1 MSAGGLREG
10 IVLKGKE
17 RVMDLKLKG
26 RRALVTGSSSGI
38 GEAIAR
44 MLAQE
49 GCAVV
54 IHGRNRERAEKVAAD
69 INAAGCAIGDLSTD
83 DGAAAVHVEA
93 RAALGGSIEI
103 LVNNAGGSST
113 GNSSRAPIEI
123 SPDQFISNYH
133 TNALSSVRLCRHAV
147 PDMVAAKFGR
157 VINISSA
164 VAVQPNN
171 LGADYSGAKAA
182 LNNFTVSLAGSLK
195 GVGVTVNTV
204 SPGIIMV
211 DGMIRWGRQRYGD
224 NNLTIEEITNR
235 MAADKIFDLPPAG
248 RLGTPED
255 LALVTCMLASP
266 LSGFVTG
273 ANYRVDG
280 GQVRSVN

>member
-1 MSAGGLREG
+1 
-10 IVLKGKE
+10 
-17 RVMDLKLKG
+17 MDLQLKG

-44 MLAQE
+44 MLAEE
-49 GCAVV
+49 GAAVV
-54 IHGRNRERAEKVAAD
+54 VHGRNRERAEAVAAE
-69 INAAGCAIGDLSTD
+69 IKAAGVAIGDLSTD
-83 DGAAAVHVEA
+83 EGAAEVYAQT

-103 LVNNAGGSST
+103 LINNAGGSST
-113 GNSSRAPIEI
+113 GNSARPPLSIPL
-123 SPDQFISNYH
+123 PDWISNYNA
-133 TNALSSVRLCRHAV
+133 NALSSVRLCLHAV

-157 VINISSA
+157 VIQVSSA

-171 LGADYSGAKAA
+171 LGSDYSVAKAA

-195 GVGVTVNTV
+195 GAGVTVNTV

-211 DGMIRWGRQRYGD
+211 DGMIRWGRKKYGD
-224 NNLTIEEITNR
+224 DTLTIEEVTER
-235 MAADKIFDLPPAG
+235 MVGEKIFDLPPAG
-248 RLGTPED
+248 RLGIPRD
-255 LALVTCMLASP
+255 IAVVACMLASP

-280 GQVRSVN
+280 GQIRSVN

>member
-1 MSAGGLREG
+1 
-10 IVLKGKE
+10 
-17 RVMDLKLKG
+17 MDLKLKG

-54 IHGRNRERAEKVAAD
+54 VHGRNRERAEKVAAE
-69 INAAGCAIGDLSTD
+69 INAAGIALGILSTD
-83 DGAAAVHVEA
+83 EGAAAAHQQA

-113 GNSSRAPIEI
+113 GNTSKAPIDI
-123 SPDQFISNYH
+123 TPDHWTSNYH
-133 TNALSSVRLCRHAV
+133 ANTLSSVRMCRHAV
-147 PDMVAAKFGR
+147 PDMVAAKWGR

-164 VAVQPNN
+164 VAIQPNN
-171 LGADYSGAKAA
+171 MGADYSGAKAA

-204 SPGIIMV
+204 TPGIIMV
-211 DGMIRWGRQRYGD
+211 DGLVRMGRARYG
-224 NNLTIEEITNR
+224 NPTMTIEDITNR
-235 MAADKIFDLPPAG
+235 LAGDKVFDLPPVG
-248 RLGTPED
+248 RLGNPEEV
-255 LALVTCMLASP
+255 ALVACMLASP
-266 LSGFVTG
+266 LLGYVTG
-273 ANYRVDG
+273 SNYRVDG
-280 GQVRSVN
+280 GQIRSVI

>member
-1 MSAGGLREG
+1 
-10 IVLKGKE
+10 
-17 RVMDLKLKG
+17 MDLKLKG

-38 GEAIAR
+38 GEGIAR
-44 MLAQE
+44 MLAEE

-54 IHGRNRERAEKVAAD
+54 VHGRNRERAEKVAAA
-69 INAAGCAIGDLSTD
+69 IKAAGVAIGDLSSD
-83 DGAAAVHVEA
+83 EGAAAVYAEA
-93 RAALGGSIEI
+93 QAALGGNIEI
-103 LVNNAGGSST
+103 LINNAGGSST
-113 GNSSRAPIEI
+113 GNTTKTPVEI
-123 SPDQFISNYH
+123 SVADWVSNYH
-133 TNALSSVRLCRHAV
+133 TNTLAAVRLCRLAV

-171 LGADYSGAKAA
+171 MGADYSGAKAA

-211 DGMIRWGRQRYGD
+211 DGLLRYGRQKYGD
-224 NNLTIEEITNR
+224 PKLSIEDVTQR
-235 MAADKIFDLPPAG
+235 LAADNVFVLPPAG
-248 RLGTPED
+248 RLGSPED
-255 LALVTCMLASP
+255 LALVTCTLASP

-280 GQVRSVN
+280 GQIRSLN

>member
-1 MSAGGLREG
+1 
-10 IVLKGKE
+10 
-17 RVMDLKLKG
+17 MDLQLKG

-38 GEAIAR
+38 GECIAR

-49 GCAVV
+49 GCRVV
-54 IHGRNRERAEKVAAD
+54 VHGRNRERAEKVAAD
-69 INAAGCAIGDLSTD
+69 IKAAGVAIGDLSTD
-83 DGAAAVHVEA
+83 EGAAAVHAGA
-93 RAALGGSIEI
+93 RAALSGNIEI
-103 LVNNAGGSST
+103 LINNAGGSST
-113 GNSSRAPIEI
+113 GNTTKAPVDIGMA
-123 SPDQFISNYH
+123 DWVSNYH
-133 TNALSSVRLCRHAV
+133 ANALSSVRLCRLAV

-171 LGADYSGAKAA
+171 LGSDYSVAKAA

-211 DGMIRWGRQRYGD
+211 DGLIRFGRKKYGD
-224 NNLTIEEITNR
+224 PSMTIEEITKR
-235 MAADKIFDLPPAG
+235 LAADKVFDLPPAG
-248 RLGTPED
+248 RLGTPTD
-255 LALVTCMLASP
+255 LALVACMLASP
-266 LSGFVTG
+266 LSGFITG

-280 GQVRSVN
+280 GQIRSVN

>member
-1 MSAGGLREG
+1 
-10 IVLKGKE
+10 
-17 RVMDLKLKG
+17 MDLQLKD

-44 MLAQE
+44 MLAEE
-49 GCAVV
+49 GAKVV
-54 IHGRNRERAEKVAAD
+54 VHGRNRERAEKVAAA
-69 INAAGCAIGDLSTD
+69 IGAFGVAIGDLSSD
-83 DGAAAVHVEA
+83 EGAEAVHAEA
-93 RAALGGSIEI
+93 VAALGGNIEI

-113 GNSSRAPIEI
+113 GNTTKAPADISIE
-123 SPDQFISNYH
+123 DYVSNYH
-133 TNALSSVRLCRHAV
+133 SNMLGSVRLCRMSV

-157 VINISSA
+157 IINVSSA

-171 LGADYSGAKAA
+171 LGADYSGAKSA

-211 DGMIRWGRQRYGD
+211 DGLLRFGRIKYGD
-224 NNLTIEEITNR
+224 ENMSIEDVTQR
-235 MAADKIFDLPPAG
+235 LAADKVFDLPPAG
-248 RLGTPED
+248 RLGNPED
-255 LALVTCMLASP
+255 LAIVICTLASP
-266 LSGFVTG
+266 RSGFVTG

-280 GQVRSVN
+280 GQIRSLN

>member
-1 MSAGGLREG
+1 
-10 IVLKGKE
+10 
-17 RVMDLKLKG
+17 MDLKLKG

-38 GEAIAR
+38 GEGVAR

-54 IHGRNRERAEKVAAD
+54 VHGRNRERAEKVAAD
-69 INAAGCAIGDLSTD
+69 INAAGIAIGDLSTD
-83 DGAAAVHVEA
+83 EGAASVHAAA
-93 RAALGGSIEI
+93 RAALGGNIEI

-113 GNSSRAPIEI
+113 GNTTKAPVDIKME
-123 SPDQFISNYH
+123 DWISNYH
-133 TNALSSVRLCRHAV
+133 ANALSSVRMCRHAV

-171 LGADYSGAKAA
+171 LGSDYSVAKAA

-195 GVGVTVNTV
+195 GVGVTVNTI

-211 DGMIRWGRQRYGD
+211 DGMIRWGRKKYGD
-224 NNLTIEEITNR
+224 DNLTIEEITKR
-235 MAADKIFDLPPAG
+235 MVGEKIFDLPPAG
-248 RLGTPED
+248 RLGIPED
-255 LALVTCMLASP
+255 IAVVACMLASP
-266 LSGFVTG
+266 MSGFVTG

-280 GQVRSVN
+280 GQIRSVN